1 MTTTPTTDAPEYR
14 KYVVSWNER
23 PTAGPSEY
31 EAAQT
36 RILDVFRKWDAPK
49 GMTFHQF
56 VVRIGDWG
64 GYMVVETDNIA
75 EIHVLTTALAAFSF
89 RVEPVVDVMDA
100 VAIELDTMAWRAEV
114 A

>member
-1 MTTTPTTDAPEYR
+1 MTTPTIEAPAYR

-31 EAAQT
+31 EGAQT